1 MLQTRAVFDDPAQE
15 FWVLQIGIAGD
26 SAGALRLLARAREAG
41 GEPWAHDRMYANQQ
55 GGNAVLWAVYMGR
68 YASREQALQAL
79 QNLPPAIKVY
89 RPLVRTLSRLR
100 VEAYPER
107 APT

>member
-1 MLQTRAVFDDPAQE
+1 MNDQQLLRYSRHLLLPQLDLAGQT
-15 FWVLQIGIAGD
+15 
-26 SAGALRLLARAREAG
+26 ALL
-41 GEPWAHDRMYANQQ
+41 
-55 GGNAVLWAVYMGR
+55 
-68 YASREQALQAL
+68 AL